1 MKTKSLAKAKNKAR
15 EIEPFDKRNVTLAKF
30 PTDLPAGSLIR
41 LLGPLAAGRV
51 LPPFFQS
58 IETIS
63 VTKTVGL
70 GRTNLTLVVPTVVQA
85 DATIPRAS
93 FDRTI
98 TPSRRPAT
106 QVHFAPAAY
115 GITTVATYFIEFRIE
130 VFGQGTFNLQGN
142 AGSGTVLNAGTRQV
156 SGPSTVTLVLQNV
169 PPAAETFAFLEQ
181 TAGAPWSWFNTRISF
196 PPIVITQ

>member
-30 PTDLPAGSLIR
+30 PTDLSPENLIR
-41 LLGPLAAGRV
+41 MLRQVPGNRV

-63 VTKTVGL
+63 VTKTVGR

-142 AGSGTVLNAGTRQV
+142 ADSGTVLNAGTKQL
-156 SGPSTVTLVLQNV
+156 SGQTTVTLVLQNV

-181 TAGAPWSWFNTRISF
+181 TAGAPWNWFATRISF